1 MLGSSVWTSI
11 AGYAVMV
18 LTVAQQVFVE
28 QGMPHDT
35 AGWLKLAGGIIAGLG
50 LRFAK
55 DSNVSNA
62 PVPAEASQV
71 K

>member
-1 MLGSSVWTSI
+1 MLGSSIWTSI
-11 AGYAVMV
+11 AGYAVIV
-18 LTVAQQVFVE
+18 LTVAQQVVGE

-55 DSNVSNA
+55 DANVSNA
-62 PVPAEASQV
+62 PAPTAAQKV
-71 K
+71 

>member
-55 DSNVSNA
+55 DANVSNA
-62 PVPAEASQV
+62 PVPAEAQKV
-71 K
+71 G

>member
-11 AGYAVMV
+11 AGYSVIL

-35 AGWLKLAGGIIAGLG
+35 AGWFKFAAGIVAGLG

-55 DSNVSNA
+55 DANVSNA
-62 PVPAEASQV
+62 PAPAEAQKV
-71 K
+71 D